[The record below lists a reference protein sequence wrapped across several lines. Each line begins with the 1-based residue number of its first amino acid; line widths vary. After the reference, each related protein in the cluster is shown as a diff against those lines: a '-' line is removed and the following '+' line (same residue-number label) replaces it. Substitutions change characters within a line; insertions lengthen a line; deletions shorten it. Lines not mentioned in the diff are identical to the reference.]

1 MDLGKKV
8 YRSTAIATIKMM
20 AIAIIVG
27 LFFNLYWQT
36 FYDPEIASL
45 SNPTFNDLI
54 QFHLRHPYDLLS
66 YIFFILIPC
75 IYFGFMRGVNFYE
88 NGIYIN
94 RGLPF
99 YNTIVFYENIERYE
113 IVQQNLFMSVKR
125 KKEGDEIF
133 FSINNV
139 DRAIAIFDQHEVP
152 GDLVSKSRI
161 PINMNSKVLVFIL
174 TVGVAVGV
182 GQMSL
187 WLSRF
192 LFR

>member
-182 GQMSL
+182 GQMSV